1 MKMARAGPIRRG
13 RKLNIDNP
21 NGIAIMKII
30 AVRIYSATWIKVS
43 MAIARNRLPIP
54 ARGNSSAI
62 CSGVSIFSCSNES
75 TMIST
80 RWLEKR
86 KPHWAKL
93 EVLLNQSS
101 KSGLKSLSRSD
112 LQELSLLYRQTAA
125 DLAAIREDR
134 GSVHFARYVNQLL
147 VRAHNTIYSGH
158 RASPKALF
166 SFFWSTYPAAF
177 RRNLKHC
184 LLATLIFAVSGVV
197 GAVLTYQNPDF
208 KVKILGPQ
216 MVETIDRH
224 EMWTH
229 SIVGI
234 KPLASS
240 AIMTNNMSVG
250 FTTFAIGIT
259 GGLGTIYMMAFN
271 GLLIGVI
278 GMACWLSGMS
288 VQLWSFV
295 APHGVLELPAIFI
308 AGGAGLRVAQGLLF
322 PGLLPRRESLA
333 RAGVD
338 AVQLLLGTIP
348 ILIIAG
354 LIEAFVSP
362 TGLPIPLKFSMA
374 AALFVLLG
382 VYLLGMSRQPGPAQP

>member
-1 MKMARAGPIRRG
+1 M
-13 RKLNIDNP
+13 
-21 NGIAIMKII
+21 
-30 AVRIYSATWIKVS
+30 
-43 MAIARNRLPIP
+43 
-54 ARGNSSAI
+54 
-62 CSGVSIFSCSNES
+62 
-75 TMIST
+75 
-80 RWLEKR
+80 
-86 KPHWAKL
+86 
-93 EVLLNQSS
+93 
-101 KSGLKSLSRSD
+101 KSLSRSD

-158 RASPKALF
+158 RASPLAAL
-166 SFFWSTYPAAF
+166 SFFWDTYPAVF
-177 RRNLKHC
+177 RRLLKHC
-184 LLATLIFAVSGVV
+184 LLAVLIFAIAGIV
-197 GAVLTYQNPDF
+197 GAALTYQNPDF
-208 KVKILGPQ
+208 KVKLLGPQ

-250 FTTFAIGIT
+250 FTTFALGIT
-259 GGLGTIYMMAFN
+259 AGLGTIYMMAFN

-278 GMACWLSGMS
+278 GMACFLSGMS
-288 VQLWSFV
+288 LQFWSFV

-308 AGGAGLRVAQGLLF
+308 AGGAGFRIAQGLLF
-322 PGLLPRRESLA
+322 PGVLPRRDSLTK
-333 RAGVD
+333 AGLE
-338 AVQLLLGTIP
+338 AVQLILGTIP

-362 TGLPIPLKFSMA
+362 TALPIPLKFSMA
-374 AALFVLLG
+374 AALFVLLN
-382 VYLLGMSRQPGPAQP
+382 VYLFGVGRGKENASTPKA

>member
-1 MKMARAGPIRRG
+1 
-13 RKLNIDNP
+13 
-21 NGIAIMKII
+21 
-30 AVRIYSATWIKVS
+30 
-43 MAIARNRLPIP
+43 
-54 ARGNSSAI
+54 
-62 CSGVSIFSCSNES
+62 
-75 TMIST
+75 MIST

-86 KPHWAKL
+86 KPYWSKL
-93 EVLLNQSS
+93 EALLNQSA
-101 KSGLKSLSRSD
+101 KSGLKSLTRSE

-147 VRAHNTIYSGH
+147 VRAHNTIYSGR
-158 RASPKALF
+158 RASAKTIF
-166 SFFWSTYPAAF
+166 SFFWETYPAIF
-177 RRNLKHC
+177 RRNWKHC
-184 LLATLIFAVSGVV
+184 LLAVGIFFAAAAV
-197 GAVLTYQNPDF
+197 GAAVTYQNPDF
-208 KVKILGPQ
+208 RVKILGPQ

-240 AIMTNNMSVG
+240 AIMTNNMSVS
-250 FTTFAIGIT
+250 FTTFAFGIT
-259 GGLGTIYMMAFN
+259 AGLGTIYMMAFN

-278 GMACWLSGMS
+278 GMACRLSGMS
-288 VQLWSFV
+288 LQLWSFV

-322 PGLLPRRESLA
+322 PGVWPRRESLA
-333 RAGVD
+333 RAGLE
-338 AVQLLLGTIP
+338 AVQLVLGTIP

-362 TGLPIPLKFSMA
+362 TGLPIPLKFSLA
-374 AALFVLLG
+374 GALFVLLG
-382 VYLLGMSRQPGPAQP
+382 AYLFGVSRIPKSASGATL

>member
-1 MKMARAGPIRRG
+1 
-13 RKLNIDNP
+13 
-21 NGIAIMKII
+21 
-30 AVRIYSATWIKVS
+30 
-43 MAIARNRLPIP
+43 
-54 ARGNSSAI
+54 
-62 CSGVSIFSCSNES
+62 
-75 TMIST
+75 MIST

-93 EVLLNQSS
+93 ESLLNQSDR
-101 KSGLKSLSRSD
+101 SGLRSLSRSD
-112 LQELSLLYRQTAA
+112 LQELSLLYRQIAA

-134 GSVHFARYVNQLL
+134 GSVHYARYLNQLL

-158 RASPKALF
+158 RASPMAVV
-166 SFFWSTYPAAF
+166 SFFTRTYPVAF
-177 RRNLKHC
+177 RRNLRHVA
-184 LLATLIFAVSGVV
+184 LATLIFAVAGVV

-224 EMWTH
+224 QMWTH

-234 KPLASS
+234 KPVASS

-250 FTTFAIGIT
+250 FTTFAFGIT
-259 GGLGTIYMMAFN
+259 AGLGTIYMMAFN

-278 GMACWLSGMS
+278 GVACYLSGMS

-308 AGGAGLRVAQGLLF
+308 AGGAGLRIAQGLLF
-322 PGLLPRRESLA
+322 PGVLPRRDSLA
-333 RAGVD
+333 RAGSE

-348 ILIIAG
+348 ILILAG

-362 TGLPIPLKFSMA
+362 TGLAIRSKFSMA
-374 AALFVLLG
+374 AALFVLLV
-382 VYLLGMSRQPGPAQP
+382 VYLFGVGRGDATQRS

>member
-1 MKMARAGPIRRG
+1 
-13 RKLNIDNP
+13 
-21 NGIAIMKII
+21 
-30 AVRIYSATWIKVS
+30 
-43 MAIARNRLPIP
+43 
-54 ARGNSSAI
+54 
-62 CSGVSIFSCSNES
+62 
-75 TMIST
+75 MIST

-86 KPHWAKL
+86 KPHWIKL
-93 EVLLNQSS
+93 EALLKQSS
-101 KSGLKSLSRSD
+101 ASGLKSLSRSD

-134 GSVHFARYVNQLL
+134 SSVHFARYVNQLL

-158 RASPKALF
+158 RANPMAVVN
-166 SFFWSTYPAAF
+166 FFLRTYPATF

-184 LLATLIFAVSGVV
+184 ALATFIFAVASVA

-208 KVKILGPQ
+208 KVKLLGPQ
-216 MVETIDRH
+216 MVETIDRRQ
-224 EMWTH
+224 MWTH

-250 FTTFAIGIT
+250 FTTFALGIT

-271 GLLIGVI
+271 GLLMGVI
-278 GMACWLSGMS
+278 GMACRLSGMS
-288 VQLWSFV
+288 LQLWSFV

-308 AGGAGLRVAQGLLF
+308 AGGAGLRIAQGLLF
-322 PGLLPRRESLA
+322 PGVLPRRDSLA
-333 RAGVD
+333 RAGVE
-338 AVQLLLGTIP
+338 AVQLLLGTVP

-362 TGLPIPLKFSMA
+362 TGLPVSLKFSMA
-374 AALFVLLG
+374 AALFVLLN
-382 VYLLGMSRQPGPAQP
+382 VYLFGMGRNSQTADHHSERS

>member
-1 MKMARAGPIRRG
+1 
-13 RKLNIDNP
+13 
-21 NGIAIMKII
+21 
-30 AVRIYSATWIKVS
+30 
-43 MAIARNRLPIP
+43 
-54 ARGNSSAI
+54 
-62 CSGVSIFSCSNES
+62 
-75 TMIST
+75 MIST

-86 KPHWAKL
+86 KPHWDKL
-93 EVLLNQSS
+93 EKLLDQSA
-101 KSGLKSLSRSD
+101 KGGLKSLSRSD
-112 LQELSLLYRQTAA
+112 LQDLSLAYRQIAA
-125 DLAAIREDR
+125 DLAAIREDPA
-134 GSVHFARYVNQLL
+134 SVHFARYINQLL
-147 VRAHNTIYSGH
+147 VRAHNTIYSGR

-166 SFFWSTYPAAF
+166 SFFWDTYPAAF

-184 LLATLIFAVSGVV
+184 LLATLIFAVAGFV
-197 GAVLTYQNPDF
+197 GAILTYQNPDF
-208 KVKILGPQ
+208 KVKLLGPQ
-216 MVETIDRH
+216 MVDTIQKR

-250 FTTFAIGIT
+250 FTTFALGIT
-259 GGLGTIYMMAFN
+259 AGLGTIYMMAFN

-288 VQLWSFV
+288 LQLWSFV

-322 PGLLPRRESLA
+322 PGVLSRKDSLA
-333 RAGVD
+333 KAGQE
-338 AVQLLLGTIP
+338 AVQLVLGTIP

-362 TGLPIPLKFSMA
+362 TGLPAPLKFSMA
-374 AALFVLLG
+374 AALFVLLN
-382 VYLLGMSRQPGPAQP
+382 VYLFGIGRDPRTGLTK

>member
-1 MKMARAGPIRRG
+1 
-13 RKLNIDNP
+13 
-21 NGIAIMKII
+21 
-30 AVRIYSATWIKVS
+30 
-43 MAIARNRLPIP
+43 
-54 ARGNSSAI
+54 
-62 CSGVSIFSCSNES
+62 
-75 TMIST
+75 MIST

-86 KPHWAKL
+86 KPYWSKL
-93 EVLLNQSS
+93 ETLLGQSANN
-101 KSGLKSLSRSD
+101 GLKSLSRSE

-147 VRAHNTIYSGH
+147 VRAHNTIYSGR
-158 RASPKALF
+158 RASPAGIF
-166 SFFWSTYPAAF
+166 SFFWHAYPAAF
-177 RRNLKHC
+177 RRNLNHC
-184 LLATLIFAVSGVV
+184 LLSVLIFLIAGIV
-197 GAVLTYQNPDF
+197 GAALTYQNPDF
-208 KVKILGPQ
+208 KVKLLGPQ

-250 FTTFAIGIT
+250 FTTFALGIT
-259 GGLGTIYMMAFN
+259 AGLGTIYMMAFN

-288 VQLWSFV
+288 LQFWSFV

-308 AGGAGLRVAQGLLF
+308 AGGAGLLVAQGLLF
-322 PGLLPRRESLA
+322 PGLLSRRESLA
-333 RAGVD
+333 RAGLE
-338 AVQLLLGTIP
+338 AVQLLVGTIP

-362 TGLPIPLKFSMA
+362 TALPIALKFSMA
-374 AALFVLLG
+374 GALFVLLG
-382 VYLLGMSRQPGPAQP
+382 AYLFGVSREPHGAKVDSVP

>member
-1 MKMARAGPIRRG
+1 
-13 RKLNIDNP
+13 
-21 NGIAIMKII
+21 
-30 AVRIYSATWIKVS
+30 
-43 MAIARNRLPIP
+43 
-54 ARGNSSAI
+54 
-62 CSGVSIFSCSNES
+62 
-75 TMIST
+75 MIST
-80 RWLEKR
+80 HWLEKR
-86 KPHWAKL
+86 KPYWTKL
-93 EVLLNQSS
+93 EALLNQSA
-101 KSGLKSLSRSD
+101 KDGLKSLTRSE

-147 VRAHNTIYSGH
+147 VRAHNTIYSGR
-158 RASPKALF
+158 RASPKTIF
-166 SFFWSTYPAAF
+166 SFFWDTYPSTF

-184 LLATLIFAVSGVV
+184 LLSVLIFLVAGAV

-240 AIMTNNMSVG
+240 AIMTNNMSVS
-250 FTTFAIGIT
+250 FTTFAFGIT
-259 GGLGTIYMMAFN
+259 AGVGTIYMMAFN
-271 GLLIGVI
+271 GLKIGVI
-278 GMACWLSGMS
+278 GMACHLSGMS
-288 VQLWSFV
+288 LQFWSFV

-308 AGGAGLRVAQGLLF
+308 AGGAGLRIAQGLLF
-322 PGLLPRRESLA
+322 PGILPRRESLA
-333 RAGVD
+333 RAGLE
-338 AVQLLLGTIP
+338 AVQLVLGTIP

-374 AALFVLLG
+374 GALFVLLAA
-382 VYLLGMSRQPGPAQP
+382 YLFGLSREPKPAQS

>member
-1 MKMARAGPIRRG
+1 
-13 RKLNIDNP
+13 
-21 NGIAIMKII
+21 
-30 AVRIYSATWIKVS
+30 
-43 MAIARNRLPIP
+43 
-54 ARGNSSAI
+54 
-62 CSGVSIFSCSNES
+62 
-75 TMIST
+75 MIST

-86 KPHWAKL
+86 KPYWNKL
-93 EVLLNQSS
+93 ETLLTLSAKQ
-101 KSGLKSLSRSD
+101 GLKSLSRSE

-134 GSVHFARYVNQLL
+134 ASVHFARYVNQLL

-158 RASPKALF
+158 RASPKTIL
-166 SFFWSTYPAAF
+166 SFFWTTYPATF
-177 RRNLKHC
+177 RRNLNHF
-184 LLATLIFAVSGVV
+184 LLAIAIFAIAGVV
-197 GAVLTYQNPDF
+197 GAALTYQNPDF
-208 KVKILGPQ
+208 KVKLLGPQ

-250 FTTFAIGIT
+250 FTTFAFGIT
-259 GGLGTIYMMAFN
+259 AGLGTIYMMAFN

-278 GMACWLSGMS
+278 GMACHLSGMS
-288 VQLWSFV
+288 LQLWSFV

-308 AGGAGLRVAQGLLF
+308 AGAAGLRIAQGLLF
-322 PGLLPRRESLA
+322 PGILPRKESLA
-333 RAGVD
+333 RAGLE
-338 AVQLLLGTIP
+338 AVQLVLGTIP

-354 LIEAFVSP
+354 VIEAFVSP

-374 AALFVLLG
+374 GALFVLLLA
-382 VYLLGMSRQPGPAQP
+382 YLFGLSREPKTAQS

>member
-1 MKMARAGPIRRG
+1 
-13 RKLNIDNP
+13 
-21 NGIAIMKII
+21 
-30 AVRIYSATWIKVS
+30 
-43 MAIARNRLPIP
+43 
-54 ARGNSSAI
+54 
-62 CSGVSIFSCSNES
+62 
-75 TMIST
+75 MIST

-86 KPHWAKL
+86 KPHWTKL
-93 EVLLNQSS
+93 ESLLNQSAS
-101 KSGLKSLSRSD
+101 GGLKSLSRSD

-158 RASPKALF
+158 RASPLAAL
-166 SFFWSTYPAAF
+166 SFFWTTYPAAF
-177 RRNLKHC
+177 RRNLRHVA
-184 LLATLIFAVSGVV
+184 LATLIFAIAGLV

-208 KVKILGPQ
+208 KVKLLGPQ
-216 MVETIDRH
+216 MVETIDKH

-250 FTTFAIGIT
+250 FTTFALGIT
-259 GGLGTIYMMAFN
+259 AGLGTIYMMAFN

-278 GMACWLSGMS
+278 GVACYLSSMS

-308 AGGAGLRVAQGLLF
+308 AGGAGLRIAQGLLF
-322 PGLLPRRESLA
+322 PGVLPRRDSLA
-333 RAGVD
+333 RAGSE
-338 AVQLLLGTIP
+338 AVQLLLGTVP

-362 TGLPIPLKFSMA
+362 TAIPVSFKFMMA
-374 AALFVLLG
+374 GALFVLLN
-382 VYLLGMSRQPGPAQP
+382 VYLFAAGRHARPAERP